1 MFNQNDKVELRVINT
16 YNKGLNF
23 PYDEKSS
30 SLVINL
36 PTDIE
41 NIDFP
46 ENLLVLKVYE
56 IQRGKYSFKQLIH
69 RIFVGEVF
77 SVEEMHKIDPLF
89 MFSSGMDLNDLCN
102 LKHNAPC
109 VFYKNDRIYSRYS
122 LLAKLKDMDIV
133 VSNIDELKI
142 VLTEMSKNFSQ
153 VQDGMSRIRNIK
165 KNINKS
171 F

>member
-1 MFNQNDKVELRVINT
+1 MFNQNDKVELKVVNT

-30 SLVINL
+30 SLVIDL

-46 ENLLVLKVYE
+46 ENLLLLKVYE

-77 SVEEMHKIDPLF
+77 PVEEMHKIDPLF

-109 VFYKNDRIYSRYS
+109 VFYKKDSRYV

-133 VSNIDELKI
+133 VSNIEELK
-142 VLTEMSKNFSQ
+142 LLLAEMSKEFSQ

-165 KNINKS
+165 QNTKKS